1 MPLILDRITEPG
13 QLKGLSLRDL
23 EVLASELRT
32 RIIETCA
39 ANGGHL
45 APSLGVVE
53 LTIALHRVFDS
64 PSDKIVWDV
73 GHQAYAHK
81 LLTGRNAAFGT
92 LRKMGGLSGFPKRA
106 ESPHDCFDVGHSS
119 TSISAALGL
128 AVARDLKGARNKVLA
143 VIGDG
148 SMTGGIA
155 FEGLNHAGEL
165 NKDLV
170 VILNDNEMS
179 ISENVGALSNLLS
192 RTITSEF
199 VHKAKKDL
207 EAFLESM
214 PRFGQSA
221 LKIAKRA
228 EESLKGLFT
237 PGMLFEAFG
246 FEYIG
251 PIDGHNIPLL
261 LETLENVKRFDD
273 AVLIHVLTKKGKGY
287 PAAEATP
294 SLFHGVGPFD
304 AETGKVLKG
313 KGGAAS
319 YTAIFGQT
327 IKRLALENEKI
338 VAVTAAMPDG
348 TGLSPFAREF
358 PERFFDVGIAEQHA
372 VTFAAGLAAE
382 GFRPVVALYSSF
394 LQRGFDQ
401 LCHDVCLQDLPVL
414 FAIDRAGV
422 VGSDGPT
429 HHGVFDLSYLRQLPG
444 LTVMAPK
451 DENELQH
458 MLVTALSLDGPSAVR
473 YPRGNGLG
481 VPIDQILAPLPVGKG
496 ELLRKGKDGALI
508 AIGTMVQPA
517 LEAAA
522 LLASEGVEL
531 SVMNARFVKPLDVEL
546 ILALAGT
553 GMLVTLEE
561 NALQG
566 GFGTAVLELL
576 EENDV
581 TGVCVTRL
589 GFPDSFV
596 EQGEQAE
603 LKAAYGLDVDGI
615 VRSIRKARGS
625 DRVDGDQPEAIASG
639 DADGREADAG
649 DADGRDAADTPAFPP
664 SP

>member
-1 MPLILDRITEPG
+1 MPSILSKITDPR
-13 QLKGLSLRDL
+13 QLKKLSLRELDQ
-23 EVLASELRT
+23 LAAELRE
-32 RIIETCA
+32 RIIDTCA

-64 PSDKIVWDV
+64 PLDKIVWDV

-81 LLTGRNAAFGT
+81 LLTGRNEVFGT
-92 LRKMGGLSGFPKRA
+92 LRTLGGISGFPKRA

-119 TSISAALGL
+119 TSISAALGC
-128 AVARDLKGARNKVLA
+128 AVGRDLKGERNKVLA

-155 FEGLNHAGEL
+155 YEGLNHAGEL

-179 ISENVGALSNLLS
+179 ISPNVGAMSTLLS

-214 PRFGQSA
+214 PMFGRSA
-221 LKIAKRA
+221 LKVAKRA

-251 PIDGHNIPLL
+251 PIDGHDIPLL
-261 LETLENVKRFDD
+261 LQTFEAVKRFDD
-273 AVLIHVLTKKGKGY
+273 AVLIHVITKKGKGY
-287 PAAEATP
+287 PAAEANP
-294 SLFHGVGPFD
+294 SLFHGVGPFEK
-304 AETGKVLKG
+304 ATGKVLKG

-319 YTAIFGQT
+319 YTGIFGEA
-327 IKRLALENEKI
+327 IRKLARDNEKI
-338 VAVTAAMPDG
+338 VAVSAAMPDG
-348 TGLSPFAREF
+348 TGLSPFAKEF
-358 PERFFDVGIAEQHA
+358 PTRFFDVGIAEQHA

-401 LCHDVCLQDLPVL
+401 LCHDVCLQELPVL

-422 VGSDGPT
+422 VGNDGPT

-458 MLVTALSLDGPSAVR
+458 MLFTALNLDGPAAVR
-473 YPRGNGLG
+473 YPRGNGFG
-481 VPIDQILAPLPVGKG
+481 VPIDQIFKELPVGKG
-496 ELLRKGKDGALI
+496 ELVRKGKDGAII
-508 AIGTMVQPA
+508 AIGTMVQA
-517 LEAAA
+517 AVEAAEE
-522 LLASEGVEL
+522 LAKEGVEL
-531 SVMNARFVKPLDVEL
+531 SVMNARFVKPIDRDL
-546 ILALAGT
+546 IIQLCGT
-553 GMLVTLEE
+553 GMLFTLED
-561 NALQG
+561 NVLQG
-566 GFGTAVLELL
+566 GFGTAVLEVL
-576 EENDV
+576 EEEGII
-581 TGVCVTRL
+581 GVKVTRL
-589 GFPDSFV
+589 GYPDSYV

-603 LKAAYGLDVDGI
+603 LKAAYGLDVPG
-615 VRSIRKARGS
+615 VVKSVRKARG
-625 DRVDGDQPEAIASG
+625 
-639 DADGREADAG
+639 
-649 DADGRDAADTPAFPP
+649 AAAA
-664 SP
+664 